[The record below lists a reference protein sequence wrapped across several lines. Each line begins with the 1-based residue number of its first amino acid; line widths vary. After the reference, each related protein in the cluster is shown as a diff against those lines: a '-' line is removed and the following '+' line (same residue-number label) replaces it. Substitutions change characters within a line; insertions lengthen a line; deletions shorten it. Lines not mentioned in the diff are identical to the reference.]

1 MRGNSLSNGLG
12 LALEWLGL
20 ACLLPMRGQL
30 NCRSSCS
37 IFHGTLCAAIVL
49 RLYGLLWDWLDC
61 MSRENNFFA
70 CDSCEWSNT
79 NYNECLCPLPWCPVS
94 HFMFLS
100 AVRDDLNWWEVVSV
114 HPFGVVLWLYNRTS
128 CMILLLLL
136 RLERVWLSCRGW
148 LSFECLFNVFRLSS
162 TIRPTLN
169 QDSSCFPEAVT
180 LLVLYST
187 ARCVLRL

>member
-1 MRGNSLSNGLG
+1 M
-12 LALEWLGL
+12 
-20 ACLLPMRGQL
+20 
-30 NCRSSCS
+30 CRSSCS

-94 HFMFLS
+94 HFLFLS

-136 RLERVWLSCRGW
+136 RLDRVWLSCRGW
-148 LSFECLFNVFRLSS
+148 LSFECLFNIFCLSS

-169 QDSSCFPEAVT
+169 QGSSYFPAAVT
-180 LLVLYST
+180 LLVLYSL
-187 ARCVLRL
+187 ARRVLRFK

>member
-1 MRGNSLSNGLG
+1 MRGNGLSNGLG

-37 IFHGTLCAAIVL
+37 IFHGTFVL
-49 RLYGLLWDWLDC
+49 RLYSDCTGLRWDWLDC
-61 MSRENNFFA
+61 MNRENNFFA

-94 HFMFLS
+94 HFLFLS

-114 HPFGVVLWLYNRTS
+114 HPFGVVLWLYNHTS
-128 CMILLLLL
+128 CMILLLGISPQSCTETDFEMKTSNFVLFLL
-136 RLERVWLSCRGW
+136 ISVVS
-148 LSFECLFNVFRLSS
+148 VHFRAIYDE
-162 TIRPTLN
+162 TKCC
-169 QDSSCFPEAVT
+169 QA
-180 LLVLYST
+180 
-187 ARCVLRL
+187 